1 MTVETYL
8 ETAMQT
14 KIKTE
19 NWASQT
25 PLPPFLKWNRRFTI
39 MYVGDDRM
47 LLVEDRQQRVDI
59 QDIIRDNRLLEQ
71 RSGMQPV
78 FSLQGISVRQANTL
92 RSQGISFVIPKS
104 QIYIP
109 QLGQLV
115 AGRYRSLK
123 RSRLLREIDLPQ
135 MPAGTQLIWLY
146 LFYTGG
152 GITQTVISKAT
163 GIAKSNVSTA
173 ISYLEAAQLVTK
185 ETAKRNASTIRLASE
200 DKRKLLNDSWELMR
214 SPVLWSRTTILAEEA
229 QLPLVE
235 SGETALAKRTILGYP
250 DIDSYAL
257 NHLLVK
263 PNKDAFTF
271 LIDGEDNPPEGAI
284 RLESWRYNPQP
295 LAEAYGQTDMAD
307 PVSVALSLRDTYD
320 DRVEKCVGESLLQCE
335 NRLKH

>member
-185 ETAKRNASTIRLASE
+185 ESAKRNASIIRLASE
-200 DKRKLLNDSWELMR
+200 DRRKLLDDSWELMR
-214 SPVLWSRTTILAEEA
+214 SPVLWSRTAILDEDA
-229 QLPLVE
+229 QLPLLE
-235 SGETALAKRTILGYP
+235 SGETALAKRTILGYT

-257 NHLLVK
+257 NHLLIK

-271 LIDGEDNPPEGAI
+271 FIDGEDNPPDGAI
-284 RLESWRYNPQP
+284 RLESWRYNPLP
-295 LAEAYGQTDMAD
+295 LTSAYGQEPDMAD
-307 PVSVALSLRDTYD
+307 PVSVALSLRGTYD
-320 DRVEKCVGESLLQCE
+320 DRVEKCMKESL
-335 NRLKH
+335 RKVVAR